1 MEDDANGVPNPLD
14 SRFRGNDGRRT
25 GMKRNG
31 GHGARKISGHGA
43 MTAHYAHNH
52 PSASVSAPD
61 AISATAHTRSRL
73 NHERRSSA
81 KPTFS

>member
-1 MEDDANGVPNPLD
+1 MEDGANGVPNPLD

-25 GMKRNG
+25 GMKGNG
-31 GHGARKISGHGA
+31 GHGARKVGGHGA
-43 MTAHYAHNH
+43 ITLYPQAH
-52 PSASVSAPD
+52 PRTSVSAPD

-81 KPTFS
+81 RPTFS